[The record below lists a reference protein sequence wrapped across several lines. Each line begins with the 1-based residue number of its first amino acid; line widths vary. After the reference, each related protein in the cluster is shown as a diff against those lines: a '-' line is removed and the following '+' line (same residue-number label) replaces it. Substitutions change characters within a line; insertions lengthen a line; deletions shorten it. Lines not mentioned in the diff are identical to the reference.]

1 MIRSLR
7 LKKKMSLR
15 QLSRA
20 SRVSLA
26 TLVRL
31 EKSQFAPRRSTLE
44 KIAKGLGVSVK
55 TLNERRKPVKVD
67 WNKEATE
74 ASRESKRLL
83 TGWWSHPE
91 TVRLKDSMDGYQLD
105 ELELIYKQMQLKLR
119 NQQTSGY

>member
-44 KIAKGLGVSVK
+44 KIAQGLGVAVK

-83 TGWWSHPE
+83 TGRLY
-91 TVRLKDSMDGYQLD
+91 TVVVAV
-105 ELELIYKQMQLKLR
+105 
-119 NQQTSGY
+119 